1 MIEEEDFEEEII
13 DSVYEWNEHGVCV
26 NPTWHTFKCSKKYTA
41 VIKLAQCP
49 DSKWV
54 YGWDFQGTDEG
65 FCCGCWMDEP
75 DNRKFETKKLCL
87 QYAIRQMVI
96 KLQGRD
102 KLYQPLINILESSIT
117 ELISV
122 PTNQLTLF

>member
-1 MIEEEDFEEEII
+1 MEEEDFEEEVI
-13 DSVYEWNEHGVCV
+13 DSVYEWNEHGMCI
-26 NPTWHTFKCSKKYTA
+26 NPTWHTFKCSKKYMA

-54 YGWDFQGTDEG
+54 YGYNFQGISEG
-65 FCCGCWMDEP
+65 FSSGCWLGEINNP
-75 DNRKFETKKLCL
+75 KFETKKLCL
-87 QYAIRQMVI
+87 QYAINQMAI

-102 KLYQPLINILESSIT
+102 KLYQPLINILKSSIT
-117 ELISV
+117 EWISV